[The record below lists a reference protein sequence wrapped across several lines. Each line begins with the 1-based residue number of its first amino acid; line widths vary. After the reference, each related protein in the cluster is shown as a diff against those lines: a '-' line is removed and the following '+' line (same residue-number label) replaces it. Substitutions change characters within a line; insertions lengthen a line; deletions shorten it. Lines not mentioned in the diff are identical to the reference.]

1 VEDGPIPQ
9 SYNKTSNAEQQK
21 LMSQPPMAKT
31 ASQRGAAA
39 LRFDVVAGLTAAA
52 VVLPKAMAYATV
64 AGLPVAVGLYTAFIP
79 MVIYALLGTSRVLS
93 VSSTTTLAIL
103 AGTQLG
109 LAVPDGDPARLV
121 TATATLTALVG
132 TILLLARLLKLG
144 FVANFISTP
153 VLTGFKAGIGLVIVL
168 DQVPKLLGIH
178 ITKHGFFADVLSVVQ
193 HVPDTSLIT
202 LAVAVAT
209 FAVLIGME
217 RLWPRLPAPLV
228 AVGGSIAA
236 SWFLGLQALGVSTV
250 GLIPQGFPSL
260 TLPDPAL
267 VVQLVPGALGIALMS
282 FTETIAAGRAF
293 ARPDDPP
300 IDANRELVA
309 TGASNLAGALFG
321 AMPAG
326 GGTSQTAVVRASG
339 GRSQKASL
347 VTAGAAVA
355 TMLLLA
361 PVLGL
366 MPNATLAA
374 VVIVY
379 SVGLIQPAE
388 FRAIHTVRTMEFR
401 WAVIACVGVL
411 LLGTLNG
418 IVVAIILSL
427 ISLASQ
433 TAHPR
438 VSVIGR
444 KRGADVLRPL
454 SPEHADDET
463 FEGLLI
469 VRPEG
474 RLFFV
479 NAQYVGEQI
488 NTLVS
493 QHNPRVVAIDM
504 SRVPDIEYSA
514 LQALMEGEKRATD
527 RGVVVWLVGLNPG
540 VLEVVRNAGLYE
552 RLGRE
557 RMLFNTRTAIERY
570 QALQADAGMTPPAAP

>member
-1 VEDGPIPQ
+1 MTRQMSTLHPGP
-9 SYNKTSNAEQQK
+9 T
-21 LMSQPPMAKT
+21 
-31 ASQRGAAA
+31 GGGG
-39 LRFDVVAGLTAAA
+39 LRLDVVAGLTAAA

-79 MVIYALLGTSRVLS
+79 MLVYALLGSSRVLS

-109 LAVPDGDPARLV
+109 LVVPDGDPGKLV
-121 TATATLTALVG
+121 TATATLAALVG
-132 TILLLARLLKLG
+132 AMLLAARLLRLG

-178 ITKHGFFADVLSVVQ
+178 ITKQGFFRDVVSVFQ
-193 HVPDTSLIT
+193 HVPDASLLT
-202 LAVAVAT
+202 LGVAVAT

-217 RLWPRLPAPLV
+217 RLWPHSPAPLV

-236 SWFLGLQALGVSTV
+236 SWFFGLQAAGVSTV

-260 TLPDPAL
+260 TWPDPSLLEAL
-267 VVQLVPGALGIALMS
+267 APGALGIALMS

-293 ARPDDPP
+293 AAPGDPP
-300 IDANRELVA
+300 INANRELVA
-309 TGASNLAGALFG
+309 TGAGNLAGALLG

-326 GGTSQTAVVRASG
+326 GGTSQTAVVRSAG
-339 GRSQKASL
+339 GQSQKASL
-347 VTAGAAVA
+347 VTAAAAVA

-361 PVLGL
+361 PLLGL

-388 FRAIHTVRTMEFR
+388 FRAIRSVRSMEFR
-401 WAVIACVGVL
+401 WALIACAGVL
-411 LLGTLNG
+411 VFGTLKG
-418 IVVAIILSL
+418 IVVAIIVSMVG
-427 ISLASQ
+427 LASQ
-433 TAHPR
+433 TANPR

-444 KRGADVLRPL
+444 KRGSDVLRPL
-454 SPEHADDET
+454 TSEHPDDET

-479 NAQYVGEQI
+479 NAQNVSEQI
-488 NTLVS
+488 SALVA
-493 QHNPRVVAIDM
+493 QHQPRVLVLDM

-514 LQALMEGEKRATD
+514 LQALMEGEKRAAD
-527 RGVVVWLVGLNPG
+527 RGSVVWLAGLNPS
-540 VLEVVRNAGLYE
+540 VLEVVRHAGLDQ

-557 RMLFNTRTAIERY
+557 RLLFNAREAIARY
-570 QALQADAGMTPPAAP
+570 QAMPAAAG